1 MPAVLAF
8 FARFAAKGP
17 VSLLIAVALCVA
29 LWLWGDRVTPLKPWR
44 LHLIVVIALAWVCYA
59 LWLGWSAWSRRHRM
73 AAVLAAP
80 AGGILPANPL
90 EALDRQFAAAAQAM
104 AGTKLS
110 RTALEALPWYL
121 MLGPPGSGKTAALRE
136 SGLNFP
142 HVGLGYRA
150 NAGAGGTR
158 SCDFW
163 FAEQGVF
170 VDTSGGYA
178 TDSARQGE
186 WTWLLTLL
194 AKRSS
199 RRPLSG
205 VVVVV
210 AITDLLALSEDQVDD
225 YAQALRDRLDE
236 MTARL
241 GMSLPVYLVFSKCDL
256 LHGFSEFFA
265 QSSLEDRMQ
274 VWGTSVDP
282 SEFARGSVRDR
293 VDAECRTL
301 YDALR
306 TRRVEALSQER
317 SRDEQQRALLFP
329 IQFTLLQSRLG
340 LFIEPLVRANP
351 FQDSAQLRG
360 FYFTSAAQ
368 SGTPVDLTANLLGRA
383 IADVATPLPL
393 TAGEQ
398 RAFFLKGV
406 FSQVLPPDR
415 TLARSSRQALAHNR
429 RLQGM
434 LAAASLLLGVMLIG
448 WWLTGYLRGAAALA
462 KLPQAQAAFSLA
474 GADRAKGLEALDG
487 LRLRLRDIS
496 GAAGIPLPLRAGM
509 AMGPDVAD
517 LAQKAYIQRLRDWLL
532 RPFAE
537 RLRGELVARRMQG
550 DKTLGSYEA
559 LYDLHRGHLMLS
571 GMIPLERSVIDRL
584 LIDQGRWTRAVE
596 GTLEAPTVTA
606 DATEEIANRQLDFA
620 LTSLPLAQW
629 GLTPD
634 RPLIETLNRELKEA
648 FWIPLSSVE
657 IVRGGATLYA
667 TIGGPQLVAGGGVS
681 LIALDDKDKINGLY
695 SQAGWD
701 GFVELA
707 VRDSAEKLS
716 RKFANLGID
725 LSADQ
730 VAAKLRDQYV
740 ADHVRA
746 WRSLALKIGITPFRD
761 LSDAVEQLAVLGG
774 PVSPYREAFATIWRS
789 QVISLGGNDIRNAP
803 TDQLDWLDAA
813 LKPLGTFQ
821 ATLAAYATPKRVGP
835 RIEDPVALDQML
847 AAFVAA
853 DDAIVMALKTA
864 PDPEL
869 RKAVDRAL
877 RQALASARQQLER
890 ELYVETVTAAATH
903 VRLDDAQALVKALNA
918 VPSSYPQQWQKLVEG
933 AAINQCGNLE
943 QATAKLA
950 YLASPQSPLRHLLR
964 GAWQG
969 QGVVGTAQ
977 PASAAWLDQCL
988 IAVQSAQ
995 GACAVLSAADP
1006 QLRLFD
1012 TDGLKK
1018 FSEIMNG
1025 AQATI
1030 TTSLSKVD
1038 QPVLFRSANRL
1049 FTELLD
1055 QARHCAV
1062 NTLSDDANRLWRERF
1077 HDTFK
1082 AECAQCFPFTPDG
1095 DQLDPQIFARLFG
1108 AKSGSLW
1115 SVATALERTAAI
1127 LVLGRPLLP
1136 LSAATR
1142 EALASAQ
1149 RLKGLLYSGI
1159 GGIGSIGSESS
1170 DVLSLPLTVRFLQR
1184 AGINDMRLTAG
1195 GASVGLYDTPDR
1207 IARLVWTQDGPASS
1221 QLSIIV
1227 EDDRRLSVSFNDQ
1240 PWSLLRLI
1248 ASGKPVPHPQGGILL
1263 TWELGDAAQLYV
1275 AQVLLEIALPEGERL
1290 LTDGLLAPLSLPA
1303 LVVP

>member
-8 FARFAAKGP
+8 FARFVAKGP
-17 VSLLIAVALCVA
+17 VSLLIALALCVA
-29 LWLWGDRVTPLKPWR
+29 LWLWGDRVAALKPWR
-44 LHLIVVIALAWVCYA
+44 LHLIIIIALAWVCYA
-59 LWLGWSAWSRRHRM
+59 AWLGWSAWSRRRRM

-80 AGGILPANPL
+80 AGEILPTNPL

-104 AGTKLS
+104 DGTKLS
-110 RTALEALPWYL
+110 RVELDALPWYL
-121 MLGPPGSGKTAALRE
+121 MLGPPASGKTAALRE

-158 SCDFW
+158 NCDFW

-178 TDSARQGE
+178 TEPARQGE
-186 WTWLLTLL
+186 WSWLLTLL

-199 RRPLSG
+199 RGRPLSG

-210 AITDLLALSEDQVDD
+210 AITELLALGEDQIDD

-236 MTARL
+236 MTAHL

-282 SEFARGSVRDR
+282 AEFVRGSVRDR
-293 VDAECRTL
+293 VDAECRRL

-317 SRDEQQRALLFP
+317 SRDELQRALLFP

-340 LFIEPLVRANP
+340 LFIEPLVRSNP

-393 TAGEQ
+393 TAVEQ

-415 TLARSSRQALAHNR
+415 TLARPSRQALARNR

-434 LAAASLLLGVMLIG
+434 LAAASIVLGVMLLG
-448 WWLTGYLRGAAALA
+448 WWVTGYLRGAAALA
-462 KLPQAQAAFSLA
+462 KLPQAQAAFALA

-496 GAAGIPLPLRAGM
+496 GSAGIPLPLRAGM
-509 AMGPDVAD
+509 AMGPDVAE
-517 LAQKAYIQRLRDWLL
+517 LAQKAYIQRLRDWLV

-537 RLRGELVARRMQG
+537 RLRAELVARRMQG
-550 DKTLGSYEA
+550 DKTLHNYEA

-571 GMIPLERSVIDRL
+571 GMIPLERPVIDRL

-606 DATEEIANRQLDFA
+606 DAKEEIANRQLDFA

-657 IVRGGATLYA
+657 IVRGGGTLYS
-667 TIGGPQLVAGGGVS
+667 TIGKSDLVAGGGVS
-681 LIALDDKDKINGLY
+681 LIALDEKDEINGLY

-701 GFVELA
+701 GFVALA

-725 LSADQ
+725 LTTDQ
-730 VAAKLRDQYV
+730 VAAKLRDKYV
-740 ADHVRA
+740 VDHVRA
-746 WRSLALKIGITPFRD
+746 WRSLALKLGITPFRD
-761 LSDAVEQLAVLGG
+761 LSDAVEQLAILSG

-813 LKPLGTFQ
+813 LKPLGAFQ
-821 ATLAAYATPKRVGP
+821 ATLAAYANPKRVGP

-847 AAFVAA
+847 AAFVSA
-853 DDAIVMALKTA
+853 DEAIVTALTTA
-864 PDPEL
+864 PDSEV

-877 RQALASARQQLER
+877 RQALGSARQQLER
-890 ELYVETVTAAATH
+890 ELYMETVTAAAAH
-903 VRLDDAQALVKALNA
+903 LRLDHAQALVTALDA

-933 AAINQCGNLE
+933 AAISECGDLE
-943 QATAKLA
+943 QATAKLKF
-950 YLASPQSPLRHLLR
+950 LASPQSPLRHLLR

-977 PASAAWLDQCL
+977 PAPAAWLDQCL
-988 IAVQSAQ
+988 TAVQSAQ
-995 GACAVLSAADP
+995 GACATLAAADP
-1006 QLRLFD
+1006 QQRLFD

-1018 FSEIMNG
+1018 FADTMNG
-1025 AQATI
+1025 AQTTI
-1030 TTSLSKVD
+1030 SASLSKVD

-1077 HDTFK
+1077 HDTFT
-1082 AECAQCFPFTPDG
+1082 AECAKRFPFAPDG
-1095 DQLDPQIFARLFG
+1095 EQLEPQVFARLFG
-1108 AKSGSLW
+1108 AKTGSLW
-1115 SVATALERTAAI
+1115 SVATALQRTAAI
-1127 LVLGRPLLP
+1127 AVLGRPLLP
-1136 LSAATR
+1136 LAASTR

-1149 RLKGLLYSGI
+1149 SLKGLLYHGSG
-1159 GGIGSIGSESS
+1159 GESG
-1170 DVLSLPLTVRFLQR
+1170 DVLSLPITVRFLQR

-1195 GASVGLYDTPDR
+1195 SASVGLYDTPDR
-1207 IARLVWTQDGPASS
+1207 ISRLVWTQDGPASS

-1248 ASGKPVPHPQGGILL
+1248 ASGKPVPHPQGGVLL

-1275 AQVLLEIALPEGERL
+1275 AQVLLELDLPEGERL
-1290 LTDGLLAPLSLPA
+1290 LTDGLLAPLNLPA
-1303 LVVP
+1303 QVVP